1 MFKVGDDNKTIYL
14 TQGDTLDTTV
24 APMVEVADGVFEPYE
39 PGPGDEIRF
48 ALASNYGEEP
58 IVVVD
63 IPVNT
68 MRLRVESEDTKKIE
82 ARKKPYVYD
91 IQLTKGDGTVITFIS
106 EGSFYSTN
114 EVM

>member
-24 APMVEVADGVFEPYE
+24 APMVEVSDGVFEPYV
-39 PGPGDEIRF
+39 PGPNDEIRF

-58 IVVVD
+58 IIVQN
-63 IPVNT
+63 IPTNT
-68 MRLRVESEDTKKIE
+68 MRLRVESEDTKRIV

-91 IQLTKGDGTVITFIS
+91 IQLTKGDGTVITFIDQAA
-106 EGSFYSTN
+106 FYSTN
-114 EVM
+114 EVY